1 MFKKVFTLLSILALA
16 VSIGLVGAGCKT
28 TAAATTAAA
37 ETTAAAAE
45 AETTTAAAE
54 TTAAAKPITIT
65 VWDQFTEEG
74 TTAAGKAMVKL
85 IGMYEEANPNIK
97 IDRTLIPQAEI
108 RDQVRL
114 AIAGGTEPDIMY
126 TWPAGGVLAGY
137 VQDGALYDMTDKAT
151 EYGIVDAMNEQLMIE
166 CSYKGRIYGVPFEF
180 DRPVVYYNTVIF
192 DKLGLKEPT
201 NFKEFENVLAT
212 AKAAGIQPMVLGNGD
227 KWPMV
232 NFYDDIRAEMVGRQ
246 ASLDLFFGEAK
257 WNEQRFVDVW
267 NLILGWF
274 DKGYFNKGLNGV
286 TYPDSTNLFKQ
297 GGSALFVDGT
307 WILEDLISTET
318 ADYKVGVFP
327 LPLINEELKPTSLA
341 GTGSQWQISAHSDP
355 AVQEEA
361 MKFVAYLTSKENAK
375 IWIEEGSL
383 LAPYKQTD
391 WNAYPDINPVVK
403 KAFQMNEG
411 KEDAIWSHVSVPE
424 NVAEVLYND
433 FQLVATGDMT
443 PEAALTEVQAEWEK
457 AKASGRIWAPFAD

>member
-1 MFKKVFTLLSILALA
+1 MKKVMVGLLVMLFLVSMA
-16 VSIGLVGAGCKT
+16 VIGTGCKE
-28 TAAATTAAA
+28 AAPAEEIVTEEAAPA
-37 ETTAAAAE
+37 EESVTEE
-45 AETTTAAAE
+45 AKTEE
-54 TTAAAKPITIT
+54 QITIT
-65 VWDQFTEEG
+65 VWDQFVEEG
-74 TTAAGKAMVKL
+74 TTAAGRAMVKL
-85 IGMYEEANPNIK
+85 IQMYEEANPNIK
-97 IDRTLIPQAEI
+97 IDRTLIPQSEI

-151 EYGIVDAMNEQLMIE
+151 EYGIVDDMNEQLMIE
-166 CSYKGRIYGVPFEF
+166 CSYKGRVYAVPFEF

-201 NFKEFENVLAT
+201 NFEEFNNVLET
-212 AKAAGIQPMVLGNGD
+212 VKAAGIQPMVLGNGD

-232 NFYDDIRAEMVGRQ
+232 NFYDDIRAQMVGRQ
-246 ASLDLFFGEAK
+246 ACLDLFFGDAK

-267 NLILGWF
+267 NLILDWS
-274 DKGYFNKGLNGV
+274 DQGYFNEGLNGIS
-286 TYPDSTNLFKQ
+286 YPDSTNLFKQ

-307 WILEDLISTET
+307 WILEDLTGTET
-318 ADYKVGVFP
+318 EDYKVGVFP
-327 LPLINEELKPTSLA
+327 LPLINEDLKPTSLA
-341 GTGSQWQISAHSDP
+341 GTGSQWQISANSDP
-355 AVQEEA
+355 VVQEEA
-361 MKFVAYLTSKENAK
+361 MKFVAYLVSKENAK

-391 WNAYPDINPVVK
+391 WSAYPSIDPVVK

-424 NVAEVLYND
+424 GVAEALYNN
-433 FQLVATGDMT
+433 FQLVITGDMT
-443 PEAALTEVQAEWEK
+443 PEEALTLVQTEWET
-457 AKASGRIWAPFAD
+457 AKDSGRIWAPFAD